1 MKILLLWSERGGFQF
16 LWILVLWGATYNAAI
31 VVGMVSLLLLKLS
44 LAILCAKLQFWFH
57 YNEFGPILMVVS
69 GAKPIIRPAF
79 LPRPSATFYNVTV
92 PSAL

>member
-1 MKILLLWSERGGFQF
+1 MNPVYELKKRK
-16 LWILVLWGATYNAAI
+16 ATKLNRKM
-31 VVGMVSLLLLKLS
+31 VVS
-44 LAILCAKLQFWFH
+44 AELQFWFH